1 MNIKNTIVTLDI
13 SEETKKDALK
23 KLEKSLREQ
32 DSRYSESV
40 EYQEKIIAK
49 NEFNKLLELQ
59 EEVLEAGEVLKLIHL
74 RIYLADKTRD
84 GLEKKVEDALEEIE
98 LLNCRAAIYLDEQE
112 FEWKALFDNFD
123 NQSKYDN
130 KRKGKGV
137 PSLSLGAGF
146 PFNYTNINDPLA
158 LFLGTTFTGGSV
170 LFDIFHK
177 TKKRKS
183 YNTLLTGTSGAGKS
197 TTLKKII
204 RNNYLVNNKV
214 RVIDKTGEFRDLV
227 LKLGGK
233 VVSLD
238 GSSGMINPL
247 HIYPTVMD
255 IKTNEIIEEQCY
267 TVHMS
272 KLSMLYNSLSKNK
285 NSDISDEFKKIVRNF
300 YEAIGIDKYR
310 CTQYRAEEYPIMNDL
325 LEYTKAELYENVE
338 KEIVKE
344 NLTSSRIKRLESI
357 ILTLENLVY
366 TYGKL
371 FNGHSTIDDLSNE
384 QVISYEVGTL
394 EHYEKEIFMTQIFSV
409 LTSIWGQATQHGRR
423 EKMEYEEN
431 DKSIEDIQKFLIVID
446 EAHNYINAN
455 NIEGIEYL
463 VKIIR
468 EDRKYFCALLL
479 ANQSIKDY
487 VPQDAKSEAV
497 EELKKL
503 FELTQYKFI
512 MQQDN
517 NALSAI
523 RNIFEGQLTDS
534 EIEMIPTLDEGE
546 CILSIMGMK
555 NVTMQIE
562 ISEEENKLFKGGL

>member
-1 MNIKNTIVTLDI
+1 
-13 SEETKKDALK
+13 
-23 KLEKSLREQ
+23 
-32 DSRYSESV
+32 
-40 EYQEKIIAK
+40 
-49 NEFNKLLELQ
+49 
-59 EEVLEAGEVLKLIHL
+59 
-74 RIYLADKTRD
+74 
-84 GLEKKVEDALEEIE
+84 
-98 LLNCRAAIYLDEQE
+98 
-112 FEWKALFDNFD
+112 
-123 NQSKYDN
+123 
-130 KRKGKGV
+130 
-137 PSLSLGAGF
+137 
-146 PFNYTNINDPLA
+146 
-158 LFLGTTFTGGSV
+158 
-170 LFDIFHK
+170 
-177 TKKRKS
+177 
-183 YNTLLTGTSGAGKS
+183 
-197 TTLKKII
+197 
-204 RNNYLVNNKV
+204 
-214 RVIDKTGEFRDLV
+214 
-227 LKLGGK
+227 
-233 VVSLD
+233 
-238 GSSGMINPL
+238 
-247 HIYPTVMD
+247 
-255 IKTNEIIEEQCY
+255 
-267 TVHMS
+267 MS

-325 LEYTKAELYENVE
+325 LEYTKAELYESVE